1 MEYISTRNTQKT
13 FSFKDVFLKGLA
25 PDGGLFVPKKIPL
38 YTSQELEKLRNLSY
52 NSLATKII
60 LKFCSDEFNEI
71 EIKDLVKNSYKNFRV
86 NDVVMIKKLGKVNLL
101 ELFHGPTLAFKDIA
115 MQVIGNM
122 YEKILKKNNLKI
134 NVVVAT
140 SGDTGAAAINAIRD
154 RKNMK
159 IFVLHPDNKIS
170 EVQRK
175 FMTTVNSDN
184 VFNIALAS
192 NFDECQKF
200 VKSMFADKDFS
211 KSINM
216 SGVNSINWSRIVV
229 QIVYYFFSYFKVAN
243 EDEKINFSVPTGNFG
258 DIYAG
263 YIAKKMGL
271 PINKLIIATNSNDI
285 LKRTVSTG
293 IYKPLKVEHTVSP
306 SMDIQVASNFE
317 RLIFDVCSCNSNKT
331 LKLMNDLNKQGELKL
346 EKKELKKIRESFCS
360 ESLSEEETKSVINDV
375 YKNQGML
382 IDPHTAVA
390 IGAVNKISL
399 EGNIVVLATA
409 HPSKF
414 SDVVMKETNIKPELP
429 ENLKNILVEKE
440 KYEKLPKDLKKIQN
454 YIMERI

>member
-52 NSLATKII
+52 NALATKII

-86 NDVVMIKKLGKVNLL
+86 NDVVVIKKLGKVNLL

-229 QIVYYFFSYFKVAN
+229 QIVYYFFSYFKVVN

-285 LKRTVSTG
+285 LKRTVNTG
-293 IYKPLKVEHTVSP
+293 TYKPLKVEHTVSP

-317 RLIFDVCSCNSNKT
+317 RLVFDVCSCDSNKT
-331 LKLMNDLNKQGELKL
+331 LKLMNDLSEIGEFKL
-346 EKKELKKIRESFCS
+346 EKEELKKIKESFCS
-360 ESLSEEETKSVINDV
+360 ESLSEEETKSVIKEV
-375 YKNQGML
+375 YKNQKML

-399 EGNIVVLATA
+399 EGNTVILATA

-414 SDVVMKETNIKPELP
+414 SDVVMKETGIKPELP
-429 ENLKNILVEKE
+429 ENLKNILDKKE
-440 KYEKLPKDLKKIQN
+440 KYEKLPQDLKKIQN
-454 YIMERI
+454 YILERV